1 MTKIATQP
9 RIHFT
14 SLRLMAFRDT
24 FDFSDNQFFFGS
36 KLHQNWNV
44 IAYLKEEVSTY
55 IRGLTSLL
63 VRLWMSNCILLIVQ
77 ISVQLSRNRL
87 SSLHSAHCDSSPAM
101 RSGANLKIGPAKFQ
115 CLPIFRV
122 GLTL

>member
-44 IAYLKEEVSTY
+44 IAYLKEEVP
-55 IRGLTSLL
+55 ILGDSLRCWL
-63 VRLWMSNCILLIVQ
+63 GFGCQTV
-77 ISVQLSRNRL
+77 
-87 SSLHSAHCDSSPAM
+87 
-101 RSGANLKIGPAKFQ
+101 FY
-115 CLPIFRV
+115 
-122 GLTL
+122 